1 MSTETRCSHCGAQ
14 VKIWKKVLSKGLVM
28 ILKKFAGQVIAS
40 RKNDVNITEIGL
52 SHTEICVFQQLRY
65 FGLVAKVKNEEG
77 QKIASRYLLT
87 RRGAKF
93 LKNEEAVS
101 IWVKTFRNRIEER
114 SEEKA
119 YFSDILTEHGAEFF
133 NTSFEFDIKEL

>member
-1 MSTETRCSHCGAQ
+1 
-14 VKIWKKVLSKGLVM
+14 M
-28 ILKKFAGQVIAS
+28 ILKKFAGQVVAT

-119 YFSDILTEHGAEFF
+119 YFSDILTEYGAEFF